1 MTDSE
6 LDDKFI
12 RLTGPVLDA
21 GRPQTLPAAVSDPV
35 APATDLRPLA
45 APAPAPAGVPA

>member
-21 GRPQTLPAAVSDPV
+21 GRPIRCLRRS
-35 APATDLRPLA
+35 ATQSPRQRTYGHWPPRPRQGC
-45 APAPAPAGVPA
+45 PHE

>member
-21 GRPQTLPAAVSDPV
+21 GRPQTLPVAVSDPV
-35 APATDLRPLA
+35 TPAADLRPLA
-45 APAPAPAGVPA
+45 APAPAPAGMPA